1 MEYKIKLKKWKHK
14 GGDEYT
20 IPFIEVENGF
30 VYNSPVFLEELQS
43 LGKEKTEDFFVTT
56 VKNLSEEY
64 GDTNPIIVNETGVE
78 LTLNL

>member
-14 GGDEYT
+14 DEDEYT

-30 VYNSPVFLEELQS
+30 IYNSPVFLEELQS
-43 LGKEKTEDFFVTT
+43 LGKEKTEEFFVTT
-56 VKNLSEEY
+56 VKNLSEKY